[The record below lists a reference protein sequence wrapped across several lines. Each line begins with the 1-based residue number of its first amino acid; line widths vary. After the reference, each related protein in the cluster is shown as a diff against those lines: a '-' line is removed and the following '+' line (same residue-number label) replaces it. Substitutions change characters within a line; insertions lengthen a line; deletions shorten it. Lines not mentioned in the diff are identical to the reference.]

1 LQRGQGGFRPQP
13 EEAGKALVGAARVMP
28 LNNLHEQT
36 ILVAKATFR
45 RRKCGLSNGALNL
58 KSQDFL
64 ASMNDLKY
72 FKRRM

>member
-1 LQRGQGGFRPQP
+1 ML
-13 EEAGKALVGAARVMP
+13 GAARVMP

-36 ILVAKATFR
+36 ILVATATFM

-64 ASMNDLKY
+64 ASTNHLKC